1 MSKEVFLNFLKRNK
15 NKKRDTTASDHKKN
29 ELSSDSKRNKD
40 IVVQEKPKI
49 CLIDIDD
56 CDFKFLQS
64 KGFNCTSGTLGN
76 PVEVPKKYQHEEHQ
90 CLLNFDIPPNLHEYD
105 IVVVSLQTSKTIP
118 YKQSDHTHSQVKG
131 GEEIFMLSKFPQTV
145 FDPRPFSAFILKN
158 KCSDLQ
164 EKESII
170 IAFACEKECVEY
182 EPALMT
188 QRGLRSKGKLTK
200 DTYSF
205 LESLP
210 SSDNVTGRETEICH
224 DLRSEMTKV
233 LTKHNDDCTYAIT
246 FDHPKIWKDSKKI
259 KCESFHPLMQTSDGR
274 IISFAD
280 LRSKPYVFIFPLIK
294 RKKEFLVELFQNV
307 LPSIFP
313 KIFPYC
319 TQFSWLKDEAY
330 QLPNEKTLLT
340 EKKQLKT
347 KYTEKIGEV
356 KGKIDANHEKYS
368 FLHDLLT
375 QTSDELVKTVE
386 NYFRWL
392 EFVKVTNMDEANSG
406 LREEDLQVQLDNG
419 LLVAEVKG
427 IGGTSTDGECSQIS
441 KVKYRRARERN
452 SFDVYALYIV
462 NHQRY
467 LPPKERMNPP
477 FNTQQIQ
484 DAKNDERGLVSTYEL
499 FKLYF
504 NIDSGVITKEDARK
518 ALLQH
523 GLVTFTP
530 SNSVR
535 IGYPLE
541 IHHNGLVA
549 ILKIE
554 GVTLSKGATIIICDE
569 QKFRCSKIIDIQ
581 FNDRQVESIS
591 DGEIGVELNT
601 KISQTSE
608 LWLKQS

>member
-1 MSKEVFLNFLKRNK
+1 MFLDFLKRSK
-15 NKKRDTTASDHKKN
+15 NNKRDTSV
-29 ELSSDSKRNKD
+29 SDSKEHELPSDSKGNQN
-40 IVVQEKPKI
+40 IGLQEKPKI

-56 CDFKFLQS
+56 SDFKFLQS

-76 PVEVPKKYQHEEHQ
+76 LIEVPNTHQYDEHQ
-90 CLLNFDIPPNLHEYD
+90 CLLNFDFPPNLHEYD
-105 IVVVSLQTSKTIP
+105 IVVINLQTSKTIP
-118 YKQSDHTHSQVKG
+118 YKQSDHTRSQVKG
-131 GEEIFMLSKFPQTV
+131 TNEYVLLSKFPQTV
-145 FDPRPFSAFILKN
+145 FDPRPYSASILKN

-164 EKESII
+164 NKESII
-170 IAFACEKECVEY
+170 IVFARKKESIEY
-182 EPALMT
+182 ESASIT
-188 QRGLRSKGKLTK
+188 QRGLESIGEFTRN
-200 DTYSF
+200 TYSF
-205 LESLP
+205 LESFP
-210 SSDNVTGRETEICH
+210 SSDNVIGEETEICA
-224 DLRSEMTKV
+224 DTSGEITK
-233 LTKHNDDCTYAIT
+233 LLAKHNDDCAYAIT
-246 FDHPKIWKDSKKI
+246 FDHPKIWKDSKNMKR
-259 KCESFHPLMQTSDGR
+259 ESFYPLMQTSDGR
-274 IISFAD
+274 IISFGD
-280 LRSKPYVFIFPLIK
+280 FGSKPYVFLFPLIK

-313 KIFPYC
+313 KVFPYC

-330 QLPNEKTLLT
+330 QLPNEKTLLA
-340 EKKQLKT
+340 EKKQLEIEYAK
-347 KYTEKIGEV
+347 KIEEA
-356 KGKIDANHEKYS
+356 KRRIDTNHEKYS

-392 EFVKVTNMDEANSG
+392 GFAEVINMDEANPG
-406 LREEDLQVQLDNG
+406 QKEEDLQVQLDSG
-419 LLVAEVKG
+419 LLVVEVKG

-452 SFDVYALYIV
+452 SFVVYALYIV

-477 FNTQQIQ
+477 FNAQQVE

-504 NIDSGVITKEDARK
+504 YIDSGVITKEDARK

-523 GLVTFTP
+523 GLVTFAP

-535 IGYPLE
+535 IGCPLE

-549 ILKIE
+549 ILRIE
-554 GVTLSKGATIIICDE
+554 GVTFSKGATIIICDE

-581 FNDRQVESIS
+581 FNGKQVGSIS
-591 DGEIGVELNT
+591 DGDIGVKLNT